1 MTLTTNS
8 NWNRNVT
15 FQVTVGKV
23 PVPIFTISGVR
34 IKFDVVKTTSSNANT
49 AKITIFNLSK
59 QSRTILETPKGIL
72 SFLPGLSGLADF
84 SLGGVL
90 SASYGGVGG
99 GGVGDAAVA
108 AFEEAS
114 GINAIFSGQFTKVTN
129 TWAPPEWVSEIET
142 GDGVLDLSQKIMNNT
157 FPAGTPIA
165 SMISAAVASLGVTVG
180 PSTPVVG
187 GITKFGEVAAGKT
200 KDFMDMLAKRFKFG
214 WSIQN
219 GAVQISTTPNTP
231 SLTSAV
237 LISADTGMIG
247 HPIKTDKGVEFV
259 SLLNP
264 KIRPGTT
271 ISVIGNPLE
280 DDTLNGLYIAKRV
293 EHSGDTHAMKFLTKV
308 EAELPGL

>member
-1 MTLTTNS
+1 MALS
-8 NWNRNVT
+8 PLQNWNRNVS
-15 FQVTVGKV
+15 FRVTVGKS
-23 PVPIFTISGVR
+23 PIPIFTIQGVR

-90 SASYGGVGG
+90 SATYSPSS
-99 GGVGDAAVA
+99 GGVGDSAVT
-108 AFEEAS
+108 AFEDAA

-129 TWAPPEWVSEIET
+129 TWAPPEWVTEIET
-142 GDGVLDLSQKIMNNT
+142 GDGVLDLSQKVMNNT

-165 SMISAAVASLGVTVG
+165 SMITAAVASLGVTIG
-180 PSTPVVG
+180 PSTPVVA
-187 GITKFGEVAAGKT
+187 GITKFGEVAAGKA
-200 KDFMDMLAKRFKFG
+200 KDFLDQLAKTFKFG

-231 SLTSAV
+231 SLVSSV
-237 LISADTGMIG
+237 LVSADTGMIG
-247 HPIKTDKGVEFV
+247 HPIKTDKGVEFLM
-259 SLLNP
+259 LLNS
-264 KIRPGTT
+264 KIIPGTA
-271 ISVIGNPLE
+271 VAVVGNPLS

-293 EHSGDTHAMKFLTKV
+293 EHSGDTHSMKFLTKV
-308 EAELPGL
+308 ESELPGL